1 MSRFLDA
8 RRFHA
13 EKLCWQHQ
21 VLADPELNAFAK
33 TLGAFLMHYLDD
45 VQGGGWTSQPFLAE
59 RLKVDVRTIRRAFV
73 DLEKHGHLA
82 LETSRGRGR
91 ANIYRPLLKTGT
103 GPTPPASP
111 SEPSQP
117 SGLDPANTVN
127 ERTPSSSNAEDGTS
141 MSETATERRTAETE
155 KADSRATPTLI
166 EPYSPP
172 PPKPADRERAGS
184 VEPPARPR
192 SRRTRKPSGQKPAP
206 RIITLPAFPEAAVR
220 AAVVNWIGDAGARSY
235 LDPSGWRPSDRTV
248 VCRLRFAADM
258 LRQRVGPQLARLG
271 VSICHLT
278 PTDQGVLHAA

>member
-73 DLEKHGHLA
+73 ELEKQGHLA

-91 ANIYRPLLKTGT
+91 ANIYRPLLKTQT
-103 GPTPPASP
+103 GPTPPTSP
-111 SEPSQP
+111 SEPSDL
-117 SGLDPANTVN
+117 GLAGAIN
-127 ERTPSSSNAEDGTS
+127 ERTPSSSNTEDGTS

-155 KADSRATPTLI
+155 KAGSHATPTLI

-172 PPKPADRERAGS
+172 PPKPADRKRAGS

-192 SRRTRKPSGQKPAP
+192 SRRNSGPSGQKPSP
-206 RIITLPAFPEAAVR
+206 RPIALPAFPEAAVR

-235 LDPSGWRPSDRTV
+235 LDPSGWRSSDRTV

-258 LRQRVGPQLARLG
+258 LRQRVGPQLAKLG
-271 VSICHLT
+271 VSICHLA
-278 PTDQGVLHAA
+278 PTDQGVVHAA